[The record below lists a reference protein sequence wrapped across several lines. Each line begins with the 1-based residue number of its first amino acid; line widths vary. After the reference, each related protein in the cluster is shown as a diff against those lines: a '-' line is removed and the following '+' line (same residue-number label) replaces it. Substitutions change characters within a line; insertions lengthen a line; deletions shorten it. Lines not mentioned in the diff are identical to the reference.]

1 MAVKTYNLNFDGYVW
16 KENLPESAGIYLTYT
31 VKLNPE
37 TQQYEL
43 DELKYIGESKNIKTR
58 QEQHINDGDYPKNKK
73 LAFAYAL
80 MSDTEDS
87 RKRCE
92 AALIYRVQPEWNTLN
107 KNSFDY
113 DKTTVKSTGKHY
125 GVPDEF
131 TVERTI

>member
-1 MAVKTYNLNFDGYVW
+1 MAAKIYNLYFDGYVW

-37 TQQYEL
+37 THQYDL
-43 DELKYIGESKNIKTR
+43 DELKYIGETKNIKAR
-58 QEQHINDGDYPKNKK
+58 QEQHLNDGDYPQNKI

-80 MSDTEDS
+80 MSDSEDS

-92 AALIYRVQPEWNTLN
+92 AALIYRVKPDWNTQN

-125 GVPDEF
+125 GVPDEL
-131 TVERTI
+131 TVERTK